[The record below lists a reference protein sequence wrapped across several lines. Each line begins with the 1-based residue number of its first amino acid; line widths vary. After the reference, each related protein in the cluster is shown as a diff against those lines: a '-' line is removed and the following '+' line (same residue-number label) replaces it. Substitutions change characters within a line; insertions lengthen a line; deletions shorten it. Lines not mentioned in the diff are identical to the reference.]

1 MKFFKII
8 PICFLVLLLSCD
20 KKIKDISETMGTEYF
35 PLNPGKYYVYQV
47 DSIIYDEFNQ
57 SVDTFKSRLK
67 TNYLNEFIDSSY
79 GTVLKVEHFNPD
91 RGYNEPGNRWVSV
104 INLDQNRV
112 VNYSDTIRTIKMVFP
127 VRNGKEWNANMFNT
141 MQPRNYRFEK
151 LGEPMNV
158 LGTRF
163 NETVTVKQFELVTL
177 ITEINS
183 FEVYAKN
190 VGMIYSENTF
200 IQRFDGKVSG
210 KKIITKLEEHN

>member
-1 MKFFKII
+1 MKFIK
-8 PICFLVLLLSCD
+8 FLPLCLIACLFSCEN
-20 KKIKDISETMGTEYF
+20 KVKDISETMGTEYF
-35 PLNPGKYYVYQV
+35 PLNPGRYYVYQV
-47 DSIIYDEFNQ
+47 DSIIYDDFNQ
-57 SVDTFKSRLK
+57 SVDTFQSRLRI
-67 TNYLNEFIDSSY
+67 NYVNEFVDSTY
-79 GTVLKVEHFNPD
+79 GTALRVEYYNPD
-91 RGYNEPGNRWVSV
+91 KGYHEPGNRWVSV
-104 INLDQNRV
+104 LKLDQNRV
-112 VNYSDTIRTIKMVFP
+112 VNYSDTLRTIKMVFP
-127 VRNGKEWNANMFNT
+127 VRNGKEWNTNMFNT
-141 MQPRNYRFEK
+141 LQPRNYRFES